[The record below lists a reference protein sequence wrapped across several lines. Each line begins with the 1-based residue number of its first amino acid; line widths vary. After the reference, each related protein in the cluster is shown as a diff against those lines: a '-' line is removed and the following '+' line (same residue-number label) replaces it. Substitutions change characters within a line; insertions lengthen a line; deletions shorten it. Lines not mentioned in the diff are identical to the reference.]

1 MTGTRI
7 DAEDLALAL
16 KGLGDAAFVWRLADD
31 RLIWSEN
38 AEEALD
44 APGLARIDTG
54 AALRALLDD
63 EDCRNRDAWLS
74 DPHLRGSLVSEF
86 RWKDCPA
93 GVPPRWTEER
103 LTLVEDSRGPR
114 LVGVLRDASARRA
127 RENRLSYLAFFD
139 QTTGHLNRP
148 RLREHLAQVIART
161 LATHGS
167 AAYLIVGLDNM
178 AGVND
183 AYGYDVADAVI
194 VQLGARL
201 EKLLRVGDSLGRVA
215 GAKFGVALP
224 DRSRAEVEELVAQM
238 QAAARDPVVRTQ
250 AGQVAITVSVGAALL
265 PDHGRATHDAMAAA
279 EEALFRARA
288 QGPNSFMIYESRGGG
303 AELRRRNITMAGQI
317 VTALQENRITLAY
330 QPVVRSDDPKV
341 MAFHECLIRM
351 RDPSGRISAA
361 ADFMPVAEQLG
372 LVRMLDRR
380 VLELAFATL
389 RDVPNLRLSI
399 NVSPQSALDRD
410 WMRSLRELSEER
422 RDLTE
427 RLIVEIT
434 EATAI
439 HDGGQTAD
447 FITNLRNLGCAMAVD
462 DFGAGYTSFRHFK
475 RLKIDIV
482 KIDGVFV
489 KGVEN
494 NPDNRTLVRTLVE
507 IARNFEIMTV
517 AEMVGEAEAK
527 TLRELGVDC
536 LQGYHF
542 GRPEL
547 HPAWLRDLDRS
558 RSALGK
564 AEGA

>member
-1 MTGTRI
+1 MTVTRI

-16 KGLGDAAFVWRLADD
+16 QGFGDAAFVWRLGDD
-31 RLIWSEN
+31 RLIWSAN

-44 APGLARIDTG
+44 APGLAQIGSG
-54 AALRALLDD
+54 AALRALMRD
-63 EDCRNRDAWLS
+63 EDCRNRDSWLS
-74 DPHLRGSLVSEF
+74 GASLRGSLVSEY
-86 RWKDCPA
+86 RWNDQPE
-93 GVPPRWTEER
+93 GSPPRWTEER
-103 LTLVEDSRGPR
+103 LAFVDDAKGPR
-114 LVGVLRDASARRA
+114 LIGVLRDATARRA

-139 QTTGHLNRP
+139 QVTGHLNRP
-148 RLREHLAQVIART
+148 RLREHLAQAIARA
-161 LATHGS
+161 LSTHGT

-201 EKLLRVGDSLGRVA
+201 EKLLREGDSLGRVA
-215 GAKFGVALP
+215 GAKFGVVLP
-224 DRSRAEVEELVAQM
+224 DRNRAEVEALVARM
-238 QAAARDPVVRTQ
+238 QASARDPVVQTQ

-279 EEALFRARA
+279 EEGLFRARA
-288 QGPNSFMIYESRGGG
+288 QGPNTFIVYESRGGG
-303 AELRRRNITMAGQI
+303 AEMRRRNITMAGQI
-317 VTALQENRITLAY
+317 VAALKENRITLAY
-330 QPVVRSDDPKV
+330 QPVVRADDPSV
-341 MAFHECLIRM
+341 EAFHECLIRM
-351 RDPSGRISAA
+351 RDPSGRIATA

-389 RDVPNLRLSI
+389 RAAPKLRLSV

-410 WMRSLRELSEER
+410 WLRALRELSEER

-434 EATAI
+434 ESTAI
-439 HDGGQTAD
+439 HDGGQTAE

-482 KIDGVFV
+482 KIDGAFV
-489 KGVEN
+489 KGVAR
-494 NPDNRTLVRTLVE
+494 NPDNQTLVRTLVE
-507 IARNFEIMTV
+507 IARNFEILTV
-517 AEMVGEAEAK
+517 AEMVGEEDAPI
-527 TLRELGVDC
+527 LRALGVDC

-542 GRPEL
+542 GRPEM
-547 HPAWLRDLDRS
+547 HPAWLRGLDRPL
-558 RSALGK
+558 RS
-564 AEGA
+564 EGGAAS

>member
-1 MTGTRI
+1 MTVTRI

-16 KGLGDAAFVWRLADD
+16 QGLGDAAFVWRLADD
-31 RLIWSEN
+31 KLIWS
-38 AEEALD
+38 AEVDETLD
-44 APGLARIDTG
+44 APGLSAVATG
-54 AALRALLDD
+54 AELRARMRD

-74 DPHLRGSLVSEF
+74 SPNLRGSLVSEY
-86 RWKDCPA
+86 RWRDCPEGHA
-93 GVPPRWTEER
+93 PRWTEER
-103 LTLVEDSRGPR
+103 LAFVEDSKGPR
-114 LVGVLRDASARRA
+114 IIGVLRDATARRA

-139 QTTGHLNRP
+139 QVTGHLNRP
-148 RLREHLAQVIART
+148 RLREHLAQAIARS
-161 LATHGS
+161 LASHGS
-167 AAYLIVGLDNM
+167 AAYLIVGMDNM
-178 AGVND
+178 AEVND

-201 EKLLRVGDSLGRVA
+201 EKLLRPGDSLGRVA
-215 GAKFGVALP
+215 GAKFGVVLP
-224 DRSRAEVEELVAQM
+224 DCDRAAIVALATQM
-238 QAAARDPVVRTQ
+238 QAAARASVIETQ
-250 AGQVAITVSVGAALL
+250 AGQVAITVSIGAALL
-265 PDHGRATHDAMAAA
+265 PDHSRATHDAMAAA

-288 QGPNSFMIYESRGGG
+288 QGPNSFIIYESRGGG
-303 AELRRRNITMAGQI
+303 AEMRRRNITMAGQI
-317 VTALQENRITLAY
+317 VSALQENRITLAY
-330 QPVVRSDDPKV
+330 QPVVRADDPKAE
-341 MAFHECLIRM
+341 AFHECLIRM
-351 RDPSGRISAA
+351 RDPSGRIATA

-389 RDVPNLRLSI
+389 RRVPKLRLSV
-399 NVSPQSALDRD
+399 NVSPQSALDKD

-434 EATAI
+434 ESTAI

-447 FITNLRNLGCAMAVD
+447 FINNLRDLGCAMAVD

-482 KIDGVFV
+482 KIDGAFIR
-489 KGVEN
+489 GVAQ
-494 NPDNRTLVRTLVE
+494 NPDNQILVRTLVE

-517 AEMVGEAEAK
+517 AEMVGEEEWRI
-527 TLRELGVDC
+527 LRRLGVDC
-536 LQGYHF
+536 FQGYYF

-547 HPAWLRDLDRS
+547 HPAWLRDRDRPS
-558 RSALGK
+558 L